1 MDRDGYEQS
10 GEVDIIEMDAP
21 VADGGAKRE
30 KRVHRSLSFVLREI
44 SERPDDNFTI
54 SDVRD
59 ALADRSFA
67 TLLFFFAAINMLPL
81 PPGTSAV
88 LGLPPL
94 LIAAQMVIGQTK
106 LWLPDFILKRPISSD
121 RFRMV
126 VEKMTPWLQKAE
138 RLVRPR
144 WWPFPVMIADRLI
157 GVIALLL
164 SLLLVAPIPLGN
176 WLPACAMALYGLALS
191 ERDGLMFGAATA
203 VALAAVGV
211 VAAIFMSAAY
221 ASHVFF
227 HF

>member
-10 GEVDIIEMDAP
+10 GEVDIVEMDVPIATS
-21 VADGGAKRE
+21 GAKRE
-30 KRVHRSLSFVLREI
+30 KRVHRPLSYVLKEV
-44 SERPDDNFTI
+44 SERPDENFTI
-54 SDVRD
+54 ADVRD

-157 GVIALLL
+157 GIISLFL
-164 SLLLVAPIPLGN
+164 SLLIVAPIPLGN
-176 WLPACAMALYGLALS
+176 WLPACAMALFGLALS
-191 ERDGLMFGAATA
+191 ERDGVVFAAGVA
-203 VALAAVGV
+203 VTIAAISVI
-211 VAAIFMSAAY
+211 AAIFGSLAY
-221 ASHVFF
+221 ATHFFF
-227 HF
+227 H